1 MRTGWACNSSKPSQ
15 AEEVKSVPLALLS
28 FIPGVKPG
36 DDEERGE
43 TVANIDRPQVKGQSM
58 WYEIVLKPDD
68 NGTWL
73 VTAPAFPEV
82 VSFGEAQEDP
92 CRNARNAIEEAIA
105 HRIAHGEDI
114 PAPLDCKR
122 EHVDRLFRLEHKS
135 RLDSLE
141 DAFKALGHP
150 LRFDMKFPNAA

>member
-1 MRTGWACNSSKPSQ
+1 
-15 AEEVKSVPLALLS
+15 
-28 FIPGVKPG
+28 
-36 DDEERGE
+36 
-43 TVANIDRPQVKGQSM
+43 M
-58 WYEIVLKPDD
+58 WYEVVLEPDD

-82 VSFGEAQEDP
+82 VSFGEAQEDA

-105 HRIAHGEDI
+105 RRIAHGEDI
-114 PAPLDCKR
+114 PAPLDKTTGRGWFVEMSALVLLKSALYMIMREKGWTRADLMRALDCKR
-122 EHVDRLFRLEHKS
+122 EHVDRLFRLEHNS

-141 DAFKALGHP
+141 DAFRALGHP

>member
-1 MRTGWACNSSKPSQ
+1 
-15 AEEVKSVPLALLS
+15 
-28 FIPGVKPG
+28 
-36 DDEERGE
+36 
-43 TVANIDRPQVKGQSM
+43 M
-58 WYEIVLKPDD
+58 WYEVVLKPDD

-82 VSFGEAQEDP
+82 VSFGEAQEDAY
-92 CRNARNAIEEAIA
+92 RNARNAIEEAIA
-105 HRIAHGEDI
+105 RRIAHGEDI
-114 PAPLDCKR
+114 PAPLDETTGRGWFVEMSALVLLKSALYMIMREKGWTRADLMRALDCKR
-122 EHVDRLFRLEHKS
+122 EHVDRLFRLEHNS